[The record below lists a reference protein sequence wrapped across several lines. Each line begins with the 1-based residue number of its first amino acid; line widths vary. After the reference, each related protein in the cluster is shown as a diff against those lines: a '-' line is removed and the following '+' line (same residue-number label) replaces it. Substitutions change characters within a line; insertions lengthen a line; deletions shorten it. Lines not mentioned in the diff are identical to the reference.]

1 MAGKA
6 GGPAQGAISEG
17 NGLPRGEWTA
27 IHVVWGAF
35 ALIGLSLVEIS
46 IVALFDPDLE
56 SLAATLV
63 SQFLLAATLILL
75 ALGFA
80 TMPGVGLAHPRVLG
94 LRLPPATSLLRALGR
109 IALWALAAFALYLA
123 FAAIYAP
130 LVQPEQEDIARE
142 LGFDQGTFGTIAS
155 GVLIVAVAPVAE
167 EAFFRGFM
175 FAGLRRRWPFLPAAL
190 LSGAVF
196 GLFHFTGSDSA
207 GVVPQ
212 LAVLG
217 VILAWLY
224 QRTGSLWPCVLV
236 HMVNNA
242 IAFALTATI

>member
-6 GGPAQGAISEG
+6 GGSAQGAISEG
-17 NGLPRGEWTA
+17 NGLPAGDWTA
-27 IHVVWGAF
+27 IHVVWGVV

-94 LRLPPATSLLRALGR
+94 LGR
-109 IALWALAAFALYLA
+109 FPTRGVLWAAAGFGLYLA

-142 LGFDQGTFGTIAS
+142 LGADEGTLGTIAS
-155 GVLIVAVAPVAE
+155 GVLIVAIAPLAE

-190 LSGAVF
+190 LTGAIF

-212 LAVLG
+212 LAALG
-217 VILAWLY
+217 LILAWLY